1 MIFSSVTSH
10 QRQNPFP
17 SLSEGSN
24 TRGLSA
30 QELRVH
36 AFPINHKV
44 SRCSRTLQVLSPSA
58 WKQNRSSEIRVC
70 LVGCWLCDFSSH
82 AGSGRIIPS
91 PRWTEALPCIS
102 ISSWWL
108 NPALWAG
115 NIWNPTPSQE
125 NLFHSE
131 YILNTEKE
139 DQATAPRFLRER
151 KAGNPQAR
159 VPELTHFGR
168 VRLIAVYDQNI
179 LGWVPGGCF
188 FFSWG
193 DRHWETEHFFSFLL
207 AAPPGM
213 WHLSSLT
220 RDWTRVPWSGSAVLT
235 TGPPGKP
242 PPPHTP
248 EHSFSFTFYSAADSR
263 SSFSHGTNDNN
274 ICPIKKIVFFLIY
287 HEIYF
292 DILPDIFWYLTRD
305 IFKCF
310 PVTVKVNLQ
319 NKHIPYSSRSLK

>member
-36 AFPINHKV
+36 AVPINHKV

-58 WKQNRSSEIRVC
+58 WKQNRLSEIRVC

-102 ISSWWL
+102 ISSWRL

-139 DQATAPRFLRER
+139 DHATAPRFLRER

-188 FFSWG
+188 FFLGRQTLG
-193 DRHWETEHFFSFLL
+193 DRTFLFIFVGRSTWHVTSEFPDQGLNPCPLEWKCSLNHWPTRK
-207 AAPPGM
+207 APP
-213 WHLSSLT
+213 T
-220 RDWTRVPWSGSAVLT
+220 
-235 TGPPGKP
+235 
-242 PPPHTP
+242 PHTR
-248 EHSFSFTFYSAADSR
+248 TFFQLYILLCSR
-263 SSFSHGTNDNN
+263 LQ
-274 ICPIKKIVFFLIY
+274 KQFF
-287 HEIYF
+287 
-292 DILPDIFWYLTRD
+292 PR
-305 IFKCF
+305 
-310 PVTVKVNLQ
+310 
-319 NKHIPYSSRSLK
+319 NKW